1 MVERFVRPLARH
13 GFVVTVLVSSL
24 LAGATCAKAAPVST
38 GDIEE
43 IRALFL
49 RKAAAESTHDI
60 QVMGEVLA
68 RAPEGQPDPVL
79 LVARAYQFEGRAAVL
94 EHYRQVFTGTWR
106 LEPDLSAVRIIPLGP
121 DIAQIY
127 APTRVTIGA
136 PGTPSEEAKTYPF
149 LINQFAIRTPDGW
162 RISAIVPVPA
172 Q

>member
-1 MVERFVRPLARH
+1 MIA
-13 GFVVTVLVSSL
+13 SSL
-24 LAGATCAKAAPVST
+24 LAAATYAQAATVSP
-38 GDIEE
+38 GDLQE

-49 RKAAAESTHDI
+49 RKAAAESAHDI
-60 QVMGEVLA
+60 KVMDEVLA

-94 EHYRQVFTGTWR
+94 EHYRQVFAGTWR

-149 LINQFAIRTPDGW
+149 LINQFAIRTTAGW